1 MARWVSSDSAG
12 RLCFFDCAN
21 GSRVVHPYIRRSS
34 SSSSSSCSGTGNRG
48 YFEKLL
54 QSHCSCLTFSGGWG
68 GYDETE
74 VTLGTSE
81 GGIFAIKSHWPAS
94 APATIP
100 AAAPDCGNQDKI
112 INSSSSSSTY
122 FDFPETEGKAE
133 VLRCAS
139 LPYSV
144 LLVQMLGVHTPQ
156 LRRLLSISEAAAGTA
171 AAAEAEFLGLGDA
184 VCCSSSHS
192 ASGSAGSSGCCCCHT
207 RSSELF
213 GSDRHLLAVDKGGNG
228 VVLDWS
234 GSSSSSSS
242 DGLYE
247 ANELKGFSLR
257 EPLCCCSS
265 NSLLQQQLAVASA
278 TAASFLSVF
287 DIEANAFCFY
297 AHAPPAATA
306 AKTILRCSTSNSS
319 KPQSGNSSTADAA
332 APAGSS
338 NRGGG
343 SSRLP
348 VYADVSPPW
357 YQGPSASAVA
367 AAAAASSS
375 SSKLQQQV
383 CTSVTWLP
391 RLGPSILCG
400 VTADALLLLYDT
412 RASSYPVYLTS
423 TSRQRGPV
431 GPLGT
436 APAAR
441 GALSER
447 AGPPRPMVYVGAQPG
462 LVAAYDEM
470 EAAVLPCCCCC
481 CSCTA
486 CKSQRRGQMEQQQQ
500 QPRDTQQQ
508 EWQQE
513 SLFEGHRGQLVLK
526 PHATHRKKH
535 GSSSSSS
542 SLRLLS
548 SKLRQRIDEDFDGL
562 IECCM
567 QRKGA
572 KPRRQSS
579 SSSSRISN
587 SSGKSSALSAKAESD
602 AKVTDRRESEG
613 AHAGGS
619 TASSNQ
625 HNLADKYSSTNTSSS
640 KEAAALRQQQTS
652 WCAALVSVS
661 SSSDSPLTSFPAVS
675 AAATAAKHQQQRHS
689 SLPQE
694 AAGWLATAC
703 YTLVACSLSLLLTE
717 KHMVRS
723 KLLQL
728 TLEQQLLLLR
738 SSCLPVGVL
747 QAAGGA
753 STVKGSNNCAGNS
766 GSGGK
771 NGGSAEDAV
780 ATAAARPSKKAR
792 LKGAAATPASGKASV
807 AADPAAAVLPDAA
820 APQDK
825 QQLVLQQF
833 CSRLVR
839 LLRLLDPADSSNS
852 RSMLQLQQQVQQNLP
867 SLLQLQ
873 RQNAL
878 RLLEYCAA
886 FCFCFSQS
894 SLGAPCAPWGGTSPD
909 TSAAMLQAEMPAVL
923 LRQAAKEVLR
933 SFRRAAG
940 AMESTAPAATDAA
953 REFIGNLRMGF
964 GLSTQQQHLLFSV
977 LVCWQQK
984 EREQQQQREAQKQQ
998 DQHNL
1003 EQDKLSSVLQSGRLE
1018 DEGDRQHRRD
1028 AESVDEAPEVCI
1040 QRNCISRL
1048 PISDRLYF
1056 SIARQQRNTN
1066 SRSREN
1072 SEVHSSGSKR
1082 NNKEMEPIV
1091 DTARLICCD
1100 TAGEISVLQVCV
1112 RRFRNHKEKQL
1123 HVHCNAAASRTANSD
1138 SLQQQEQEQREQQQE
1153 TDKLARANIWF
1164 PQLPSLGISN
1174 TRAPAESAA
1183 ATEPTAQLKPT
1194 TAAGSCVSE
1203 KYLVD
1208 AGGCS
1213 CRCCSSSYTVDL
1225 EMSFV
1230 APRSSSSSSNIAVHS
1245 NGSYLLLASRDSYF
1259 ALYAISKGLP
1269 LNCSNAHGRML
1280 PLLGLALP
1288 PVTTV
1293 SQEQH
1298 QQPTAAASADFVQ
1311 PLLLSAVPLLPCVP
1325 LPTSLPPYLAA
1336 PPVPLSQVWLQRC
1349 FQQQV
1354 QQQQQQQGA
1363 ATPAAGTG
1371 SGVAAAWDTSIE
1383 FADWISEPDEAEFQ
1397 PVEEED

>member
-34 SSSSSSCSGTGNRG
+34 SSSSSSCGTGNRG

-81 GGIFAIKSHWPAS
+81 GGIFAIKSHWPAA
-94 APATIP
+94 APATTP
-100 AAAPDCGNQDKI
+100 AAAPGCGNQDKI
-112 INSSSSSSTY
+112 INSSSSGSTY

-184 VCCSSSHS
+184 VCCSGSHS
-192 ASGSAGSSGCCCCHT
+192 AGGSAGSSGCCCCHM

-213 GSDRHLLAVDKGGNG
+213 GSDRQLLAVDKGGNG

-234 GSSSSSSS
+234 GSSSSS

-319 KPQSGNSSTADAA
+319 KPQSSSTSADAA

-357 YQGPSASAVA
+357 CQGPSASAVA

-423 TSRQRGPV
+423 TSRQRGPE
-431 GPLGT
+431 GTPGT
-436 APAAR
+436 APTAR
-441 GALSER
+441 GAPSS

-481 CSCTA
+481 CSCAA

-500 QPRDTQQQ
+500 RPRDTQQH

-513 SLFEGHRGQLVLK
+513 SLFEGHRSQLVLK

-535 GSSSSSS
+535 GSSSSS

-587 SSGKSSALSAKAESD
+587 SSSKSSALSAKAESD

-613 AHAGGS
+613 AHAGGC

-640 KEAAALRQQQTS
+640 KEAAALRQQLTS
-652 WCAALVSVS
+652 WWAALVSVS
-661 SSSDSPLTSFPAVS
+661 SSSDSPLTSFPAAS
-675 AAATAAKHQQQRHS
+675 AAATAAKHQQQGNS
-689 SLPQE
+689 SLPHE
-694 AAGWLATAC
+694 AAGWLATSC

-717 KHMVRS
+717 KHMVRR
-723 KLLQL
+723 KLLQQ

-738 SSCLPVGVL
+738 SSCPPVGVL
-747 QAAGGA
+747 QPASGA
-753 STVKGSNNCAGNS
+753 SNVKSSSNCAGNS
-766 GSGGK
+766 GCGGK
-771 NGGSAEDAV
+771 NGGCADDPV

-792 LKGAAATPASGKASV
+792 PKGGAAAPASGKASV
-807 AADPAAAVLPDAA
+807 TADPAAALLPDAA
-820 APQDK
+820 APQGK

-833 CSRLVR
+833 CNRVVR
-839 LLRLLDPADSSNS
+839 LLRLLDPADGSNS
-852 RSMLQLQQQVQQNLP
+852 RSILQLQQQVQQNLP
-867 SLLQLQ
+867 SLLHLQ

-894 SLGAPCAPWGGTSPD
+894 SLGAPCPPWGGASPD

-940 AMESTAPAATDAA
+940 EMESTVPAATDAA

-977 LVCWQQK
+977 LVCWQRK
-984 EREQQQQREAQKQQ
+984 EREQQPQREAQKQQ
-998 DQHNL
+998 NQQNL

-1018 DEGDRQHRRD
+1018 DEGDRQQRKD
-1028 AESVDEAPEVCI
+1028 TESVDEAPEVCI

-1048 PISDRLYF
+1048 PITDRLYF
-1056 SIARQQRNTN
+1056 SIARRQRNTN
-1066 SRSREN
+1066 SRGREN
-1072 SEVHSSGSKR
+1072 SEVHSSGSRR
-1082 NNKEMEPIV
+1082 NNKVMDPIV

-1112 RRFRNHKEKQL
+1112 RRFRSHKEKQL
-1123 HVHCNAAASRTANSD
+1123 HVHCSAAASATANRD

-1153 TDKLARANIWF
+1153 TDKLTRANIWF
-1164 PQLPSLGISN
+1164 PQLPSLVISN
-1174 TRAPAESAA
+1174 TRAPAQSAA
-1183 ATEPTAQLKPT
+1183 AAEPTAQLKPT
-1194 TAAGSCVSE
+1194 TAAGSRVSE

-1245 NGSYLLLASRDSYF
+1245 NGSYLLVASRDPYF
-1259 ALYAISKGLP
+1259 ALYAISKDLP

-1288 PVTTV
+1288 PVTTG

-1298 QQPTAAASADFVQ
+1298 QQPTATASADFVQ
-1311 PLLLSAVPLLPCVP
+1311 PLLLSALPLLPCVP

-1349 FQQQV
+1349 FQHQV
-1354 QQQQQQQGA
+1354 QQQLQQQGA
-1363 ATPAAGTG
+1363 ATPAAGTD
-1371 SGVAAAWDTSIE
+1371 SGMAAAWDTSIE